1 MYFAFYIQTEYISSG
16 TLFER
21 TILERNGKQ
30 PTYTRFEVVN
40 IVDWYLMHRHQ
51 KLIIRVKLLL
61 YNGCLDIYIRDIY
74 R

>member
-1 MYFAFYIQTEYISSG
+1 MYFAFYIQIEYISSG

-21 TILERNGKQ
+21 
-30 PTYTRFEVVN
+30 TRFEVVN

-51 KLIIRVKLLL
+51 RLIIRVKLLL